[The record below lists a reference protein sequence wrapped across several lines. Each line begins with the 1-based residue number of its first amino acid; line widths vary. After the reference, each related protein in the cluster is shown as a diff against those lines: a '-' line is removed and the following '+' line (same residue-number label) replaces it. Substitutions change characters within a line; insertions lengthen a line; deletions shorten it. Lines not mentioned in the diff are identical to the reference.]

1 MFQHDARGGL
11 LRADLGKRDGVG
23 VANVDAERPR
33 EGRYLPET
41 FLRAVVDKRN
51 TPTPIAFGTAS
62 GPTTRLGSAAPHS
75 RCGKTS
81 TRKASI
87 NRLI

>member
-1 MFQHDARGGL
+1 MFQHDMRGGL

-33 EGRYLPET
+33 EGRDLPET

-51 TPTPIAFGTAS
+51 TPTPIASGTAS
-62 GPTTRLGSAAPHS
+62 GPTTRVGAAAPHS
-75 RCGKTS
+75 RCGKNS
-81 TRKASI
+81 SGKASI
-87 NRLI
+87 NRSV